1 MPKRSNNGW
10 MTAGF
15 DAWTLGWEAAAV
27 IGLRS
32 IRIAK
37 GGAAAQRE
45 TERMVSEKLAA
56 TTELQW
62 AMMTGSLGTDPATAT
77 RKALAHYRRKVRA
90 NARRL
95 RR

>member
-1 MPKRSNNGW
+1 MSKRSTHSW
-10 MTAGF
+10 MNASF
-15 DAWTLGWEAAAV
+15 DAWALGWEAATV

-32 IRIAK
+32 ARIAH

-45 TERMVSEKLAA
+45 PERMVAEKLAA
-56 TTELQW
+56 SVELQL

-95 RR
+95 R